1 MRSRWVDRPMVFR
14 MQTAAKAV
22 VMGRDGT
29 APRNRKRYSIRLA
42 DLRWKSSLRSILFQA
57 TSITLNY
64 SYRAPTIG
72 QCVIT
77 RTIDTCC
84 CCCCCYQF
92 IPRIAC
98 GFPFF
103 SCLLNVEWRGLFF
116 LDAQLSGSEQKKK
129 KEGMTHCYLLTAK
142 MGGSRFRSMGFIT
155 MNTCWFLCSRPA
167 GSRNAYVITEHCN
180 YFVFFFFFILIIIRK
195 KERKIMHTA
204 LQ

>member
-22 VMGRDGT
+22 VTGRDGT

-129 KEGMTHCYLLTAK
+129 KKEWHIVIYSQLKWAVPDSDRWDS
-142 MGGSRFRSMGFIT
+142 SRWT
-155 MNTCWFLCSRPA
+155 PA
-167 GSRNAYVITEHCN
+167 GSCAVGRQVHETP
-180 YFVFFFFFILIIIRK
+180 
-195 KERKIMHTA
+195 T
-204 LQ
+204 

>member
-1 MRSRWVDRPMVFR
+1 MEIIAPFHSIPGYFYYSELLVSRTDNRTMCNNKNHRHLLLLLSVH
-14 MQTAAKAV
+14 TAHCLWF
-22 VMGRDGT
+22 
-29 APRNRKRYSIRLA
+29 SI
-42 DLRWKSSLRSILFQA
+42 
-57 TSITLNY
+57 
-64 SYRAPTIG
+64 
-72 QCVIT
+72 
-77 RTIDTCC
+77 
-84 CCCCCYQF
+84 
-92 IPRIAC
+92 
-98 GFPFF
+98 F

-116 LDAQLSGSEQKKK
+116 LDAQLSGSEQKK